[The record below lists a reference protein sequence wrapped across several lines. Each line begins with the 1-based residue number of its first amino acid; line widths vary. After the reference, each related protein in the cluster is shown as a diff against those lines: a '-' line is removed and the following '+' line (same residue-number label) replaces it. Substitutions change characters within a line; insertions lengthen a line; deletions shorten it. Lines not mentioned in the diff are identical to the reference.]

1 MMDALKIICVLL
13 VLAGGLVLLW
23 EVVAVV
29 LDQVWQSRDLRRRKE
44 DER

>member
-1 MMDALKIICVLL
+1 MMDVLKIICVLI
-13 VLAGGLVLLW
+13 VWAGGLVLLW

-29 LDQVWQSRDLRRRKE
+29 LDVLWQSRDLRRRKE

>member
-1 MMDALKIICVLL
+1 MMDALKIICGLI

-29 LDQVWQSRDLRRRKE
+29 LDVLWQSRDMRRRKE

>member
-1 MMDALKIICVLL
+1 MMDALKVFCVLI

-29 LDQVWQSRDLRRRKE
+29 LDLLWQSRDLRRRKGGK
-44 DER
+44 R

>member
-1 MMDALKIICVLL
+1 MMDALKVFCVLL

-29 LDQVWQSRDLRRRKE
+29 LDVLWQSRDMRRRKE

>member
-1 MMDALKIICVLL
+1 MMDVLKIICVLI

-29 LDQVWQSRDLRRRKE
+29 LDVLWQSRDLRRRKE